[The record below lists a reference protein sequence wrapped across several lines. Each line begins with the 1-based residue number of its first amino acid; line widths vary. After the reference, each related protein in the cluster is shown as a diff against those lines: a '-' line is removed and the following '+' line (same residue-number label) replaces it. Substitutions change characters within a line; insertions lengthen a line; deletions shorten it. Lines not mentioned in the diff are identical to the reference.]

1 MVRFEGFNLV
11 LFDEVKIPGGYL
23 LDAWLGPWHITV
35 PPYDIIII
43 PKITIGFEWIWQAI
57 WQVLDNL
64 TVEYY
69 AKRK

>member
-11 LFDEVKIPGGYL
+11 LFDEVKITGGYL
-23 LDAWLGPWHITV
+23 LDVWLGPWHITV
-35 PPYDIIII
+35 PMSDIVVI
-43 PKITIGFEWIWQAI
+43 PKITVGFEWIWQAI
-57 WQVLDNL
+57 WQVLDYL